1 MTDENSAAN
10 RPSPGGATDQPDA
23 LRREISTLR
32 AEAVRARD
40 DAARA
45 RAELEQLMAQL
56 REANEHLVVGSV
68 RAETMTEDAAQANR
82 LKDEFLAMVS
92 HELRSPLN
100 AVLGWSRMLGS
111 KQLAPDRATHA
122 IATIER
128 NAVAL
133 AHMIDD
139 LLDLTRIVAGTFRL
153 ALQPVDLVAVA
164 QGALDAVRP
173 LALTAD
179 VQLAFSPGLAAIEPI
194 SGDTGRLQ
202 QVLWNLLVNAIKFTP
217 AGGRVDVF
225 IESSS
230 DHVEVR
236 IVDSGQGISPEL
248 LPHVFDRFRQA
259 AGATMQRDTG
269 LGLGLAIVRQLVELH
284 GGSVSAAS
292 DGEGRGATFTVC
304 LPIAAPGIQPSRAVA
319 LGEAR
324 TTGSTTSPALRLSR
338 LDGLHILIVDDS
350 ADGRELTSLVLSQAG
365 ASVKA
370 VASVREAL
378 RLLEVERPDA
388 LVTDIG
394 LPDEDGFALVRHIRQ
409 SEAERGG
416 FLPALALTG
425 FARAEDRVRILAA
438 GFQAYIPMPVEPVEL
453 TAAIAN
459 ITGHLQGREP

>member
-10 RPSPGGATDQPDA
+10 RPSPGAASDQPAA

-68 RAETMTEDAAQANR
+68 HAETMTEDAAQANR

-164 QGALDAVRP
+164 QGALDGVRP

-225 IESSS
+225 IESSN

-236 IVDSGQGISPEL
+236 IVDSGRGISPEL

-304 LPIAAPGIQPSRAVA
+304 LPIAAPGIQPRRAVA

-324 TTGSTTSPALRLSR
+324 TTESTTSPTLRLSR

-378 RLLEVERPDA
+378 QLLEVERPDA

-459 ITGHLQGREP
+459 ITGDLQGREP